1 MSDSKMFR
9 LCEGVTL
16 DSIGIVVED
25 FLKNS
30 KGFTTQKMAAGD
42 TVIVQAK
49 DPKEWKKLIGA
60 ANALQVQIKMFGDDT
75 VNVEIG
81 NGKWAD
87 KLGAGAVGM
96 IVFAPLA
103 LTAAYGAWTQKKL
116 PQEIFERID
125 QHIFSRGEDT
135 PKTSAALNVSPDA
148 IICPACGTPNE
159 KGEKFCS
166 ECGGKLQVTCP
177 SCGGAVAIGKKFCP
191 ECGTQIGGPKKCQ
204 KCGAEIPSGKKFCG
218 ECGTPCA

>member
-1 MSDSKMFR
+1 MADNKMFR
-9 LCEGVTL
+9 LCEGVSLET
-16 DSIGIVVED
+16 IGSVVED

-30 KGFTTQKMAAGD
+30 KGLTTQKMAISD
-42 TVIVQAK
+42 TVIIQAK
-49 DPKEWKKLIGA
+49 DAKEWKKLIGA
-60 ANALQVQIKMFGDDT
+60 ANALQIQIKMFGDDT

-81 NGKWAD
+81 HGKWSD
-87 KLGAGAVGM
+87 KLGAGAVGV
-96 IVFAPLA
+96 IAFAPLA

-135 PKTSAALNVSPDA
+135 PKDTAAANIPADA
-148 IICPACGTPNE
+148 VVCPACGTANE

-177 SCGGAVAIGKKFCP
+177 KCGNSVAIGKKFCT
-191 ECGTQIGGPKKCQ
+191 ECGAQIGGPRKC
-204 KCGAEIPSGKKFCG
+204 KNCGSEIPSGKKFCA
-218 ECGTPCA
+218 ECGTPCE